1 MHVSALGGS
10 SETQNAQF
18 SWGLVT
24 QALFACVISHNRRN
38 STLPEGKQVFI
49 NHTGIAGF
57 SAPAIQ
63 TGLLTWGT
71 FKKMGS

>member
-1 MHVSALGGS
+1 MFLLKDS

-24 QALFACVISHNRRN
+24 QALFACVISHNHRN
-38 STLPEGKQVFI
+38 STLLEGKQMFI
-49 NHTGIAGF
+49 NHIDIAEF
-57 SAPAIQ
+57 RAPAIQ
-63 TGLLTWGT
+63 TDLSALGT